1 MYSLRISVQKGSFMA
16 GKSKNK
22 SQSIV
27 RKSPKSEIIR
37 RISEEEKK
45 AFYHQL
51 KVARIE
57 ANLTQAQVGKMIKRS
72 RSQVSKIESGKC
84 RLYMDEFL
92 KLMKIYKKSPFFFY
106 SVFTTNEVIKS
117 PKRARVKSA
126 KQF

>member
-1 MYSLRISVQKGSFMA
+1 MTE
-16 GKSKNK
+16 KSKNK

-27 RKSPKSEIIR
+27 QKWPKSEPIR
-37 RISEEEKK
+37 RISENERK

-57 ANLTQAQVGKMIKRS
+57 ANLTQAQVAKMIKRS

-92 KLMKIYKKSPFFFY
+92 KFMKIYKKLPFFFY
-106 SVFTTNEVIKS
+106 SVFTTNEVIK
-117 PKRARVKSA
+117 PQKRTRVKSA

>member
-1 MYSLRISVQKGSFMA
+1 MHSLRISVQNGSFMTE
-16 GKSKNK
+16 KSKNK
-22 SQSIV
+22 FQSIV
-27 RKSPKSEIIR
+27 RKRPKSEIIR
-37 RISEEEKK
+37 RISEEERK

-57 ANLTQAQVGKMIKRS
+57 ANLTQAQVAKMLKRS

-84 RLYMDEFL
+84 RLYIDEFL
-92 KLMKIYKKSPFFFY
+92 KFMKIYRKSPFFFY

-117 PKRARVKSA
+117 RKKARVKSA

>member
-1 MYSLRISVQKGSFMA
+1 MT

-22 SQSIV
+22 SQGIV
-27 RKSPKSEIIR
+27 RKWPKSEIIR

-92 KLMKIYKKSPFFFY
+92 KFMKIYKKSPFFFY

-117 PKRARVKSA
+117 PKKARVKSA

>member
-1 MYSLRISVQKGSFMA
+1 MA

-27 RKSPKSEIIR
+27 RKWPKSEIIR

-92 KLMKIYKKSPFFFY
+92 KFMKIYKKSPFFFY

-117 PKRARVKSA
+117 QKRARVKSA

>member
-1 MYSLRISVQKGSFMA
+1 MYSLRISVQNGSFMTE
-16 GKSKNK
+16 KSKNK
-22 SQSIV
+22 SKRIV
-27 RKSPKSEIIR
+27 RKQPKSEIIR

-57 ANLTQAQVGKMIKRS
+57 ANLTQAQVAKMIKRS
-72 RSQVSKIESGKC
+72 RSQVSKIESGKS

-92 KLMKIYKKSPFFFY
+92 KFMKIYKKSPFFFY

-117 PKRARVKSA
+117 QKRARVKSA
-126 KQF
+126 TQF

>member
-1 MYSLRISVQKGSFMA
+1 MTE
-16 GKSKNK
+16 KSKNK

-27 RKSPKSEIIR
+27 RKRPKWKIIK
-37 RISEEEKK
+37 RISEKEKK
-45 AFYHQL
+45 AFYYQL

-57 ANLTQAQVGKMIKRS
+57 ANLTQAQVAKMIKRS

-92 KLMKIYKKSPFFFY
+92 KFMKIYKKSPFFFY

-117 PKRARVKSA
+117 QKGARVKSA